1 MATIRKQ
8 NMTINSMI
16 LDVNTEIIG
25 GNEDRINLETLIKH
39 FCQTLVVYIMH
50 YLQMM

>member
-25 GNEDRINLETLIKH
+25 GNEDRVYPECLINH